1 MDNRMIRVL
10 LVDDHPLLRA
20 GFRLLVQ
27 DYDDIEIVAEAG
39 NVAEA
44 LAALEQG
51 GQDIV
56 VLDIGLPDRS
66 GIEVLSEIQRR
77 WPTVGVVI
85 YTRMPEAQFAV
96 RAMKAGA
103 AAFLN
108 KSTSPEEVASAIRTV
123 AKGGTYI
130 NPRVAATLARDLRRD
145 HMEMTHDDLSPRE
158 FEVFRLIVSGKS
170 TTEIAS
176 QLNLSAKT
184 VSTHKK
190 NMMNKLALDSTS
202 DLVKYAVRN
211 GLVSVDGPGN

>member
-1 MDNRMIRVL
+1 MIRVL

-27 DYDDIEIVAEAG
+27 DSKDIQVVAEAG
-39 NVAEA
+39 NCAEA
-44 LAALEQG
+44 LAALDQG
-51 GQDIV
+51 GQDVV

-66 GIEVLSEIQRR
+66 GIEVLSEIQLH
-77 WPTVGVVI
+77 WPKVGVVI
-85 YTRMPEAQFAV
+85 YTRMPEEQFAV

-123 AKGGTYI
+123 AKGGTYV
-130 NPRVAATLARDLRRD
+130 NPRVAATLAQNLRRD
-145 HMEMTHDDLSPRE
+145 RMEMTHDDLSPRE
-158 FEVFRLIVSGKS
+158 YEVFGLIVSGNS

-176 QLNLSAKT
+176 RLSLSAKT

-190 NMMNKLALDSTS
+190 NMMTKLAVGSTT